1 MRCLRVFAS
10 LSLAACVSTSW
21 CAAADQQK
29 VVDQEQQLVQ
39 AQQADDQARHPI
51 VEFIKKYQP
60 LQNRYGEIS
69 GLRIASDRITL
80 LDQTRDARAFRFWEL
95 MDIKLPLQQPLSD
108 SKKGELDSFIGA
120 FGSSTQG
127 QVAR

>member
-1 MRCLRVFAS
+1 M
-10 LSLAACVSTSW
+10 
-21 CAAADQQK
+21 
-29 VVDQEQQLVQ
+29 Q

-95 MDIKLPLQQPLSD
+95 MDIKALMATRYRSTCDQIPTVRSCSRAVLGIRARPFHTTGLLQSQDNPNW
-108 SKKGELDSFIGA
+108 A
-120 FGSSTQG
+120 TT
-127 QVAR
+127 